1 MTGEPRD
8 AAPRDL
14 APGDWIEWHLAYVD
28 ADSPLAR
35 RLAIVQAQVAR
46 VLDERHDGPIG
57 VLSMCSGEGRDLIEP
72 VARLGAGDRVR
83 GRLVEL
89 DPTLASRAR
98 DAIAATHLDGL
109 EVRDGDA
116 GLTSAYEG
124 ATPADLV
131 LVCGV
136 FGNIGD
142 DDIRRTVGAL
152 PSLCADGATVIW
164 TRHRRPPDLT
174 PAIRRWFR
182 AAGFRHE
189 AFIRVPD
196 GPASVGVE
204 RFVGAQAPFT
214 TGIRLFTFVEA

>member
-1 MTGEPRD
+1 MTGD
-8 AAPRDL
+8 SAPR
-14 APGDWIEWHLAYVD
+14 DWIEWHRAYAE

-46 VLDERHDGPIG
+46 VLEERGDAPTR

-72 VARLGAGDRVR
+72 IAHLGFGDWVR

-89 DPTLASRAR
+89 DPTLAGRAR
-98 DAIAATHLDGL
+98 EAIATAGLAGL
-109 EVRDGDA
+109 EVREGDA
-116 GLTSAYEG
+116 GSTSACDG

-136 FGNIGD
+136 FGNITD
-142 DDIRRTVGAL
+142 ADIRGTVRAL
-152 PSLCADGATVIW
+152 PSLCAEGATVIW
-164 TRHRRPPDLT
+164 TRHRRPPDVT

-189 AFIRVPD
+189 AFIRVRD
-196 GPASVGVE
+196 SVSSVGVE
-204 RFVGAQAPFT
+204 RFVGEPQPFVP
-214 TGIRLFTFVEA
+214 GVHLFGFVES

>member
-1 MTGEPRD
+1 MPT
-8 AAPRDL
+8 
-14 APGDWIEWHLAYVD
+14 DWIAWHRDYETGG
-28 ADSPLAR
+28 PLAR

-46 VLDERHDGPIG
+46 AVQERGDRPIR

-72 VARLGAGDRVR
+72 IAGLGAHDRVR

-89 DPTLASRAR
+89 DPTLAGRAR
-98 DAIAATHLDGL
+98 DAITAARLDGL
-109 EVRDGDA
+109 EVREGDA
-116 GLTSAYEG
+116 GASTAYEG

-136 FGNIGD
+136 FGNISD
-142 DDIRRTVGAL
+142 DDIRRTVRTL
-152 PSLCADGATVIW
+152 PTLCAAGATVIW
-164 TRHRRPPDLT
+164 TRHRRPPDAT

-196 GPASVGVE
+196 SPASVGVE
-204 RFVGAQAPFT
+204 RFVGTPAPFVA
-214 TGIRLFTFVEA
+214 GERLFEFVEP

>member
-1 MTGEPRD
+1 MTDGS
-8 AAPRDL
+8 APR
-14 APGDWIEWHLAYVD
+14 DWIEWHRDYEH

-35 RLAIVQAQVAR
+35 RLAIVQAQVA
-46 VLDERHDGPIG
+46 LAIKERADAPIRL
-57 VLSMCSGEGRDLIEP
+57 LSMCSGEARDVIEP
-72 VARLGAGDRVR
+72 IAGLGAAASVH

-89 DPTLASRAR
+89 DPTLARRAR
-98 DAIAATHLDGL
+98 DAIAAAGLDGL
-109 EVRDGDA
+109 EVSEGDA
-116 GLTSAYEG
+116 GVTSAYEG

-142 DDIRRTVGAL
+142 DDIQRTVRAL
-152 PSLCADGATVIW
+152 PSLCAEGATVIW
-164 TRHRRPPDLT
+164 TRHRRPPDAT

-196 GPASVGVE
+196 SPASVGVE
-204 RFVGAQAPFT
+204 RFAGNPKPFES
-214 TGIRLFTFVEA
+214 GVRLFQFRDQ

>member
-1 MTGEPRD
+1 MTDEP
-8 AAPRDL
+8 APRD
-14 APGDWIEWHLAYVD
+14 WIVWHLGYDDPTSQIAK
-28 ADSPLAR
+28 
-35 RLAIVQAQVAR
+35 RLAIVRAQVAR
-46 VLDERHDGPIG
+46 AVGERGEGSIR

-72 VARLGAGDRVR
+72 LAGLGVGDRVR

-89 DPTLASRAR
+89 DPTLAGRSR
-98 DAIAATHLDGL
+98 DVIAAAGLAGL
-109 EVRDGDA
+109 EVREADA

-136 FGNIGD
+136 FGNLTD
-142 DDIRRTVGAL
+142 ADIRRTVRAL
-152 PSLCADGATVIW
+152 PTLCAEGATVLW

-182 AAGFRHE
+182 EAGFRHE

-196 GPASVGVE
+196 GPSSVGVE
-204 RFVGAQAPFT
+204 RFVGTPEPFR
-214 TGIRLFTFVEA
+214 TGVRLFNFVET

>member
-1 MTGEPRD
+1 MTEQ
-8 AAPRDL
+8 AAPH
-14 APGDWIEWHLAYVD
+14 DWIEWHRAYAD
-28 ADSPLAR
+28 ADSALAR

-46 VLDERHDGPIG
+46 VLEERRAGPIR

-72 VARLGAGDRVR
+72 FARLGVADRVH

-89 DPTLASRAR
+89 DPTLAGRAR
-98 DAIAATHLDGL
+98 DGIATARLAGL
-109 EVRDGDA
+109 EVCEGDA
-116 GLTSAYEG
+116 GNTSAYEG

-136 FGNIGD
+136 FGNITD
-142 DDIRRTVGAL
+142 ADIRGTIRGL
-152 PSLCADGATVIW
+152 PSLCAEGATVVW

-189 AFIRVPD
+189 RVIRVPD
-196 GPASVGVE
+196 SLSSVGVE
-204 RFVGAQAPFT
+204 QFVGVPKPLVP
-214 TGIRLFTFVEA
+214 GERLFEFVEP